1 MGPNYK
7 RIDIF
12 KPTTHDWAPSYKAD
26 KHVGLLVRVSLMTD
40 MVMGKFNKGKI
51 TEGRIWHR
59 VCVWGADDFGMEK
72 DFEQGKDLTPDPSRE
87 QALDCFLS
95 VISLERVNPSD
106 LRALGFV
113 NA

>member
-7 RIDIF
+7 RIDVL
-12 KPTTHDWAPSYKAD
+12 KQTAVDWAPSYKAE
-26 KHVGLLVRVSLMTD
+26 KYLGKLVKCSLMTD
-40 MVMGKFNKGKI
+40 MVVRR
-51 TEGRIWHR
+51 EGAPTDLIWHR

-72 DFEQGKDLTPDPSRE
+72 DFYQGEDSTPDPSRDK
-87 QALDCFLS
+87 AMACFLS

-106 LRALGFV
+106 LQALGFE